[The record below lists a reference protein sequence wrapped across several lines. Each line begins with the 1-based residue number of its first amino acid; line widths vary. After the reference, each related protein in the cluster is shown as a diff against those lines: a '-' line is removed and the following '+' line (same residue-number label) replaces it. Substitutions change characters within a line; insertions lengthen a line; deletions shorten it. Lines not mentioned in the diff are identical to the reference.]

1 MEYKVFFCYLRMLSI
16 LTGMP
21 SAIDVVLVALL
32 LTLKIFHT
40 LSSISIINF
49 GEVNARWEP

>member
-1 MEYKVFFCYLRMLSI
+1 
-16 LTGMP
+16 MP

-40 LSSISIINF
+40 LSSISIVNF
-49 GEVNARWEP
+49 GEVNARWEPLTYSRF